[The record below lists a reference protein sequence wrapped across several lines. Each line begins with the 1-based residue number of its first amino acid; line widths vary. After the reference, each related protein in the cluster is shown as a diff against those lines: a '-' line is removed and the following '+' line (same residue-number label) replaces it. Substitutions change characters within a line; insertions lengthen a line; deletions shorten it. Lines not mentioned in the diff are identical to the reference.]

1 MKLHY
6 CGFLSFC
13 LLLSALLLSSPLR
26 AAFEIDIH
34 INGAENPSLT
44 FGEVDQGDA
53 TRSPFPPYSG
63 MFGVVDVCFAGA
75 AGAEQWFDRLGEDIK
90 VAADNNTWILVA
102 KSNARL
108 TFNLQEGGTPGEL
121 YIVYNDVKT
130 GARAN
135 PVQLSDGA
143 SFSVKTGGVYTIT
156 RDSGA
161 DPEDNP
167 QGANSQFVAKD
178 GTGEADFEPKD
189 DGGNPF
195 TLEKIKISFVSGRGI
210 VAYTGEDVTEREPPI
225 TEDEVDW
232 WFSVSRE
239 GYEVAYNWTIPYTEL
254 EVTLTPIAGGRGTRA
269 DDDLK
274 VSMEPTRSAAP
285 PITTTLDFLDELGA
299 KRLTKTIDWILQK
312 FGTLDF
318 DGDGDIDINDVMY
331 LYNFLAN
338 GGATGALDFST
349 DEEVEAYNI
358 SLLLNFTSKNPDNP
372 DDMDDARTAMGI
384 FRTDVDSLKF
394 DGSAGELNINDIM
407 YFYNFLANGGASG
420 VLDFST
426 DEEVEAYNISL
437 LLNFTSK
444 DPDNPEDMAAAQAAM
459 QTLRDYKSNL

>member
-34 INGAENPSLT
+34 INGAANPSLT

-63 MFGVVDVCFAGA
+63 MFGVADVCFAGA

-108 TFNLQEGGTPGEL
+108 TFSLQEGDMPDGL
-121 YIVYNDVKT
+121 YIVYNNVKT
-130 GARAN
+130 GEPAT

-156 RDSGA
+156 RNSDA

-167 QGANSQFVAKD
+167 QGASSQFVPKD
-178 GTGEADFEPKD
+178 GIGEADFEPKD
-189 DGGNPF
+189 DEGNSF
-195 TLEKIKISFVSGRGI
+195 TLKKIKISFVSGRGV
-210 VAYTGEDVTEREPPI
+210 VAYVGENLAERVPPI
-225 TEDEVDW
+225 TEAEVDW
-232 WFSVSRE
+232 WFSASRE

-254 EVTLTPIAGGRGTRA
+254 EITLTPVPGGRGTRA
-269 DDDLK
+269 DDLK
-274 VSMEPTRSAAP
+274 VSMDPTRSAAP
-285 PITTTLDFLDELGA
+285 PNTTTLDFLDELGA
-299 KRLTKTIDWILQK
+299 KRLTKVIDWILQK

-318 DGDGDIDINDVMY
+318 DGDGEVTMDDAIY
-331 LYNFLAN
+331 LYNF
-338 GGATGALDFST
+338 
-349 DEEVEAYNI
+349 V
-358 SLLLNFTSKNPDNP
+358 
-372 DDMDDARTAMGI
+372 
-384 FRTDVDSLKF
+384 
-394 DGSAGELNINDIM
+394 
-407 YFYNFLANGGASG
+407 SG
-420 VLDFST
+420 DC
-426 DEEVEAYNISL
+426 
-437 LLNFTSK
+437 
-444 DPDNPEDMAAAQAAM
+444 DPDTAAEDLMSYASKYATVEKAQAALDYFRANISELYFDGTDETNGILLDNAVYVYNFVSGSLDPDATAADLM
-459 QTLRDYKSNL
+459 SYASKYATENLAEAALDNMRDMLE

>member
-34 INGAENPSLT
+34 INGAANPSLT

-63 MFGVVDVCFAGA
+63 MFGVADVCFAGA

-108 TFNLQEGGTPGEL
+108 TFSLQEGDMPDGL
-121 YIVYNDVKT
+121 YIVYNNVKT
-130 GARAN
+130 GEPAT

-156 RDSGA
+156 RNSDA

-167 QGANSQFVAKD
+167 QGASSQFVPKD
-178 GTGEADFEPKD
+178 GIGEADFEPKD
-189 DGGNPF
+189 DEGNSF
-195 TLEKIKISFVSGRGI
+195 TLEKIKISFVSGRGV
-210 VAYTGEDVTEREPPI
+210 VAYVGENLAERVPPI
-225 TEDEVDW
+225 TEAEVDW
-232 WFSVSRE
+232 WFSASRE

-254 EVTLTPIAGGRGTRA
+254 EITLTPVPGGRGTRA
-269 DDDLK
+269 DDLK
-274 VSMEPTRSAAP
+274 VSMDPTRSAAP
-285 PITTTLDFLDELGA
+285 PITTTLDFLDDLGA
-299 KRLTKTIDWILQK
+299 KRLTKIIDWILQK

-318 DGDGDIDINDVMY
+318 DGDGEVTMDDAIY
-331 LYNFLAN
+331 LYNF
-338 GGATGALDFST
+338 
-349 DEEVEAYNI
+349 V
-358 SLLLNFTSKNPDNP
+358 
-372 DDMDDARTAMGI
+372 
-384 FRTDVDSLKF
+384 
-394 DGSAGELNINDIM
+394 
-407 YFYNFLANGGASG
+407 SG
-420 VLDFST
+420 DC
-426 DEEVEAYNISL
+426 
-437 LLNFTSK
+437 
-444 DPDNPEDMAAAQAAM
+444 DPDTVARDLMSYASKYATVEKAQAALDYFRANISELYFDGTDETNGILM
-459 QTLRDYKSNL
+459 DNAIYVYNFVSGSLDPDATAVELMSYASKYATENLAEAALDNMRDMLE

>member
-34 INGAENPSLT
+34 INGAANPSLT

-63 MFGVVDVCFAGA
+63 MFGVADVCFAGA

-108 TFNLQEGGTPGEL
+108 TFSLQEGDMPDGL
-121 YIVYNDVKT
+121 YIVYNNVKT
-130 GARAN
+130 GEPAT

-156 RDSGA
+156 RNSDA

-167 QGANSQFVAKD
+167 QGASSQFVPKD
-178 GTGEADFEPKD
+178 GIGEADFEPKD
-189 DGGNPF
+189 DEGNSF
-195 TLEKIKISFVSGRGI
+195 TLEKIKISFVSGRGV
-210 VAYTGEDVTEREPPI
+210 VAYVGENLAERVPPI
-225 TEDEVDW
+225 TEAEVDW
-232 WFSVSRE
+232 WFSASRE

-254 EVTLTPIAGGRGTRA
+254 EITLTAIPGGRGTRA
-269 DDDLK
+269 DDLK
-274 VSMEPTRSAAP
+274 VSMDPTRSAAP
-285 PITTTLDFLDELGA
+285 PITTTLDFLDDLGA
-299 KRLTKTIDWILQK
+299 KRLTKVIDWILQK

-318 DGDGDIDINDVMY
+318 DGDGEVTMDDAIY
-331 LYNFLAN
+331 LYNF
-338 GGATGALDFST
+338 
-349 DEEVEAYNI
+349 V
-358 SLLLNFTSKNPDNP
+358 
-372 DDMDDARTAMGI
+372 
-384 FRTDVDSLKF
+384 
-394 DGSAGELNINDIM
+394 
-407 YFYNFLANGGASG
+407 SG
-420 VLDFST
+420 DC
-426 DEEVEAYNISL
+426 
-437 LLNFTSK
+437 
-444 DPDNPEDMAAAQAAM
+444 DPDTAAEDLMSYASKYATVEKAQAALDYFRANISELYFDGTDETNGILM
-459 QTLRDYKSNL
+459 DNAIYVYNFVSGGLDPDAVAADLMSYASKYATENLAETALDNMRDTLE